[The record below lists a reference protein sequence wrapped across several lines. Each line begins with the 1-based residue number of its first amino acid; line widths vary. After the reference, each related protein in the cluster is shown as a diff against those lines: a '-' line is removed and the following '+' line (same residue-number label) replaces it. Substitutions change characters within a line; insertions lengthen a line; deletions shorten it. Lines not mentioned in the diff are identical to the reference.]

1 MPPCWSPTDLLT
13 YLLRLREAPHPAP
26 TPQRKV
32 LGSECVPP
40 CSLEPSSLAWWSS
53 PPSRLRFCTP
63 CPLAAAVRPRLCA
76 WPRTRASATRT
87 TFPPRFAW
95 SVTGVP
101 LPRSAAPPHPTPE
114 QHAAARSHGHTATTV
129 TRSLALRARPID
141 SPAPHAP
148 RRSLSPAPE
157 SGRSPGGRNGRTAGT
172 RRVESDSNLAC
183 ATACALACK
192 PANPIQP
199 PLRSRRD
206 RSSAYPKP

>member
-1 MPPCWSPTDLLT
+1 MLVPNTLT
-13 YLLRLREAPHPAP
+13 YLCTSPSRVEPHPAP
-26 TPQRKV
+26 TSQRKV

-63 CPLAAAVRPRLCA
+63 CPLAAAARPRLCA

-114 QHAAARSHGHTATTV
+114 QHAAARSHGHTVTTV

-157 SGRSPGGRNGRTAGT
+157 SGRSPGGGSSLQGLIHNAETSQRTVGANELCPSSLQGCKIHNA
-172 RRVESDSNLAC
+172 DH
-183 ATACALACK
+183 TASLTVSFAV
-192 PANPIQP
+192 
-199 PLRSRRD
+199 LR
-206 RSSAYPKP
+206 